1 MDEAK
6 VLKVAG
12 RAVSLRGDDI
22 DTDRIFPARFMKEI
36 TFRHAAEHVFHDAR
50 FNADGGMKSHP
61 FNDPRFEG
69 AAILVANANFGCGSS
84 REHAPQ
90 ALLRWGIRA
99 IIAESYGEIFA
110 GNCAM
115 LGMTTVTADS
125 AVVARLQEQAERE
138 PQSMFE
144 LDIAS
149 LTVRAQGAAI
159 PVAMPASARAA
170 LLGGT
175 WDVTRLMHA
184 RKKEVEVLAERLGRD
199 FR

>member
-12 RAVSLRGDDI
+12 RAVPVRGDDI

-36 TFRHAAEHVFHDAR
+36 TFRRAAQHVFHDAR
-50 FNADGGMKSHP
+50 FEADGGMKAHP
-61 FNDPRFEG
+61 LNDPRFAG

-115 LGMTTVTADS
+115 LGIAAVTADG
-125 AVVARLQEQAERE
+125 AVVARLQGHVEGE
-138 PQSMFE
+138 PQATLE
-144 LDIAS
+144 LDIAA
-149 LTVRAQGAAI
+149 LTVRAQGVAL
-159 PVAMPASARAA
+159 PVAMPASSRAA
-170 LLGGT
+170 LVDGT
-175 WDVTRLMHA
+175 WDVVRLMHA
-184 RKKEVEVLAERLGRD
+184 RKNEVATLAEHLERA